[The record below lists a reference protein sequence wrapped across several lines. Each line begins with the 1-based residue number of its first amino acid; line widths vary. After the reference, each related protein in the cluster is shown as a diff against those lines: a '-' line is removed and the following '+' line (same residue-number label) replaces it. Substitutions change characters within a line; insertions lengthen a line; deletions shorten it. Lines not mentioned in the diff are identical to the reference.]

1 MNRQWLLLSC
11 ASPATNGSVFVPSV
25 VVSLTTS
32 SPVKGGGNAKGHLR
46 QSHPGVGS
54 IADVVCNVLLVGYV
68 LLNQVLVIND
78 KMPLMSLLYQINTT
92 ASTKARRIVQVQSW
106 HKHESMLMLED
117 EERQLAGVDSP
128 FYTAVSRASGRDFRS
143 VEPG

>member
-1 MNRQWLLLSC
+1 MTVESQETRVRN
-11 ASPATNGSVFVPSV
+11 N
-25 VVSLTTS
+25 
-32 SPVKGGGNAKGHLR
+32 
-46 QSHPGVGS
+46 
-54 IADVVCNVLLVGYV
+54 CNVLLVGYV